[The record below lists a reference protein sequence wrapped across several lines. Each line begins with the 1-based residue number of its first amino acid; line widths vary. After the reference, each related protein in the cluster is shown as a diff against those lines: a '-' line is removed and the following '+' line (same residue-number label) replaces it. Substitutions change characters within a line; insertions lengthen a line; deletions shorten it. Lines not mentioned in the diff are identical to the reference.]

1 MAWQLP
7 NGAFTKG
14 RILPGSP
21 IAESVE
27 RRTRE
32 VGALLRARRKLAL
45 AFKRTGN
52 EAYRAELREM
62 HDVLAE
68 HRIDIPAIAERLAV
82 KRT

>member
-1 MAWQLP
+1 MAWQQP
-7 NGAFTKG
+7 KGAFTKG

-27 RRTRE
+27 RRSRE

-45 AFKRTGN
+45 AFKRTRS
-52 EAYRAELREM
+52 EADRAELREM
-62 HDVLAE
+62 DDVLAE